1 MYLSTVC
8 GVVLLHR
15 ALISHTFPNNLVGF
29 ILEIPVGDKV
39 ERKAEFQQKQ
49 NISVFSVKSNKN
61 FPDCFIICTKFKA
74 AIHFVHDGS
83 RLLLNL
89 INLHKHR

>member
-49 NISVFSVKSNKN
+49 NISVFSVKCLHSPCMN
-61 FPDCFIICTKFKA
+61 FTVQTP
-74 AIHFVHDGS
+74 S
-83 RLLLNL
+83 SLLEV
-89 INLHKHR
+89 K